1 MVAKKKIESLQEI
14 KTAVAVETEAKT
26 SAPRKANK
34 DKQGRSYATGK
45 RKDAVARVWIKPGH
59 GSITINDKFL
69 RKHGKIKVEH
79 GAHMPGMW
87 RILPTSNTG
96 EFLLLTAV
104 LKGCLES

>member
-1 MVAKKKIESLQEI
+1 MNTFQLFEPLTTVG
-14 KTAVAVETEAKT
+14 
-26 SAPRKANK
+26 SALL
-34 DKQGRSYATGK
+34 RS
-45 RKDAVARVWIKPGH
+45 I
-59 GSITINDKFL
+59 ITINDKFL